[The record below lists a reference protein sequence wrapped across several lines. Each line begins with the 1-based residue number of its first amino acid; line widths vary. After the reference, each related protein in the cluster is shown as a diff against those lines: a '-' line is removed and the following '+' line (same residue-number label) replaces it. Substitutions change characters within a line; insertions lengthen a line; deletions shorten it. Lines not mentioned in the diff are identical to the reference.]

1 MLINLLTNLLRFFY
15 NEDMMNK
22 SVFGAML
29 NSLVPISHLNQGK
42 AAKIISSLGPDDV
55 KIIVKNNEPMAAI
68 VSISRF
74 SELIEAEETLK
85 EKKHG

>member
-1 MLINLLTNLLRFFY
+1 MSFFY
-15 NEDMMNK
+15 NGAMMNK
-22 SVFGAML
+22 SSFGAML

-68 VSISRF
+68 VSITRF
-74 SELIEAEETLK
+74 SELIEAEEALK
-85 EKKHG
+85 EKEHD

>member
-1 MLINLLTNLLRFFY
+1 MTNLQHIFY
-15 NEDMMNK
+15 NGDMMNK

-74 SELIEAEETLK
+74 SELMEAEATLK

>member
-1 MLINLLTNLLRFFY
+1 
-15 NEDMMNK
+15 
-22 SVFGAML
+22 ML

-68 VSISRF
+68 IPISRF
-74 SELIEAEETLK
+74 SELIEAEEQMK
-85 EKKHG
+85 EIRNG